1 MARGLVRMDRE
12 SGFCIWERRRET
24 AVVNGESSCRQCS
37 TSWQSEQHQHSA
49 AATAN
54 PRSGLSFPSYTT
66 RLICTDTLQEFPSD
80 FLHKVGESD

>member
-24 AVVNGESSCRQCS
+24 AVANSESSCRQCS
-37 TSWQSEQHQHSA
+37 TSWQSEQHQHSV

-54 PRSGLSFPSYTT
+54 PRVWAVLPILHHQAHLHRHTPRVSIRFPT
-66 RLICTDTLQEFPSD
+66 
-80 FLHKVGESD
+80 